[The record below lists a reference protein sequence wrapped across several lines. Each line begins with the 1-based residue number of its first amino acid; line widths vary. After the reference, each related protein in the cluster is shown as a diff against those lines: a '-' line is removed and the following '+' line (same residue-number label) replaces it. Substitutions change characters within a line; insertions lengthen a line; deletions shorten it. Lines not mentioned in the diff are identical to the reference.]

1 MSRRL
6 SLKREALTELSGADL
21 GAVVGAA
28 DASGK
33 TCPLKDCFG
42 DLSRNLGCE
51 GTYNCP
57 TWTC

>member
-1 MSRRL
+1 MTRRL
-6 SLKREALTELSGADL
+6 TLRREALTELTADDL

-28 DASGK
+28 VSGYS
-33 TCPLKDCFG
+33 CPVCVV
-42 DLSRNLGCE
+42 DLTQKLHCQ